1 MERLIRDLPEQY
13 LWGYNRYKRPAGA
26 GHSGG
31 GGTDASLTG
40 SRSVGTAASNAESP

>member
-31 GGTDASLTG
+31 ETDASLTG